1 MTVAKISVPLLRNG
15 ESFSTRL
22 ADVEGGVLGRSEESR
37 TSGTSVGI
45 EPRTLEL
52 PGRCDTILATP
63 PISLPLLNGRAVDR
77 STLYLGFESREG

>member
-22 ADVEGGVLGRSEESR
+22 ADVEGRKPR
-37 TSGTSVGI
+37 TSGISVGI

-52 PGRCDTILATP
+52 LGRCDTILATP
-63 PISLPLLNGRAVDR
+63 PISPPLLNGRALDW
-77 STLYLGFESREG
+77 STLYLRFESR